1 MIDLPLQFRPSPEYP
16 DLQVQL
22 YDPLLLLHTASALQC
37 FNPSAHSS
45 TSESNFPYFNGQCH
59 VQKFPTFDR
68 KDLHL
73 TLLCPLNENTFNLK
87 KRHTK
92 LLINHGCKLFLV

>member
-1 MIDLPLQFRPSPEYP
+1 MMIIPLQVRPSPEYP
-16 DLQVQL
+16 GLQV
-22 YDPLLLLHTASALQC
+22 YTASALSVEAIPQ
-37 FNPSAHSS
+37 H
-45 TSESNFPYFNGQCH
+45 THRHLKSNFPYFKCQCH

-73 TLLCPLNENTFNLK
+73 TLLCPLHKNTFNLM
-87 KRHTK
+87 KRHTR